1 MEPNTMKTLLLFLS
15 SILLLLG
22 FSAGPLITR
31 LYFIYGGKTLWLSS
45 TLQTSGFLLILIPL
59 SISYIHRRKTQASRA
74 KLFTLSP
81 FMILSSSFVGLI
93 IGTSDYFY
101 AYGSARLP
109 VSTASLIYASQLAF
123 TAAFAY
129 VLVKQNFSPY
139 SVNTIVLL
147 IVGPVVLAL
156 HGSSD
161 RPEGGSEREY
171 YMGFIMMALASIL
184 YAFVLPLMELS
195 FKKEKMQALSYTIV
209 MEYNLVACISATSF
223 SLAGMIINNS
233 FKEISKEAKQY
244 VLGEATYY
252 VVLISNAIVWQCSLL
267 GVNGVIFCGSSLL
280 SAILL
285 ALTIPITEVL
295 SVMFFHENFQ
305 VDKGVALFLSLW
317 GFVSYF
323 YGEISNTPKS
333 DHSSQVIETYQSIPE
348 TEILINQ

>member
-1 MEPNTMKTLLLFLS
+1 
-15 SILLLLG
+15 
-22 FSAGPLITR
+22 
-31 LYFIYGGKTLWLSS
+31 
-45 TLQTSGFLLILIPL
+45 
-59 SISYIHRRKTQASRA
+59 
-74 KLFTLSP
+74 
-81 FMILSSSFVGLI
+81 
-93 IGTSDYFY
+93 
-101 AYGSARLP
+101 
-109 VSTASLIYASQLAF
+109 
-123 TAAFAY
+123 
-129 VLVKQNFSPY
+129 
-139 SVNTIVLL
+139 
-147 IVGPVVLAL
+147 
-156 HGSSD
+156 
-161 RPEGGSEREY
+161 
-171 YMGFIMMALASIL
+171 MMALASIL
-184 YAFVLPLMELS
+184 YAFVFPLMELS

-209 MEYNLVACISATSF
+209 MEYNLVTCISATSF
-223 SLAGMIINNS
+223 CLAGMIINNS

-280 SAILL
+280 SAIIL

-323 YGEISNTPKS
+323 YGEISNTKKS

>member
-81 FMILSSSFVGLI
+81 FLILSSSFVGLI

-129 VLVKQNFSPY
+129 VLVKQKFSPY

-161 RPEGGSEREY
+161 RPEGG
-171 YMGFIMMALASIL
+171 
-184 YAFVLPLMELS
+184 V
-195 FKKEKMQALSYTIV
+195 
-209 MEYNLVACISATSF
+209 
-223 SLAGMIINNS
+223 
-233 FKEISKEAKQY
+233 
-244 VLGEATYY
+244 
-252 VVLISNAIVWQCSLL
+252 
-267 GVNGVIFCGSSLL
+267 
-280 SAILL
+280 
-285 ALTIPITEVL
+285 
-295 SVMFFHENFQ
+295 
-305 VDKGVALFLSLW
+305 
-317 GFVSYF
+317 
-323 YGEISNTPKS
+323 
-333 DHSSQVIETYQSIPE
+333 
-348 TEILINQ
+348 